1 MIIIN
6 VICVGWCIT
15 RADKKIVTDAIRVRL
30 GPYSTCGYPYLHPRI
45 FVFIFLSEAI
55 RIRIR
60 IQIKI

>member
-15 RADKKIVTDAIRVRL
+15 RSDKTFVIDAIRVRL
-30 GPYSTCGYPYLHPRI
+30 GPYSTCGYPCLHPRI
-45 FVFIFLSEAI
+45 SVFIFVSEAI

-60 IQIKI
+60 IRIKI